1 MFTLLDS
8 YLQGERTRKTILRY
22 FLASVFCSAE
32 LAAWKTTE
40 LSNINFKVFLY
51 FYPFILVIVKR
62 LVCPTLAL
70 FFFFNCM
77 ASLKN

>member
-8 YLQGERTRKTILRY
+8 YLQGEPTRKTILRY

-51 FYPFILVIVKR
+51 FYPFILVIMKSA
-62 LVCPTLAL
+62 VCPTLAL
-70 FFFFNCM
+70 FLLIIFNN
-77 ASLKN
+77 LFL